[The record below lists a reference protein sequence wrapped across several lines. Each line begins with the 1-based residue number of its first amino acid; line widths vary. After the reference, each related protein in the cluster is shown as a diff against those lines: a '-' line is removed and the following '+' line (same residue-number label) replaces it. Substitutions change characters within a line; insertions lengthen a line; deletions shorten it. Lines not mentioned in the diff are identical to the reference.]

1 MSKSP
6 ELIDWYSQ
14 KSLKKYLTKN
24 HNPYYD
30 KHHIK
35 LPFRMVIA
43 GSSGSGKTS
52 TLLNLIHNMPDTFER
67 IHICTK
73 NADEPLYNYLKDK
86 LKDSDFKITEG
97 IYTLPDLDQMD
108 KTQNNLIVLD
118 DLCNESA
125 KSQKPICDY
134 VIRCRKKN
142 CSLIYISQS
151 FYQVPKLIRDNINYL
166 ILKQVSSLRNLT
178 CIMREASLGI
188 DKKQLKN
195 IYEDATKDKMSFLL
209 IDLEG
214 PKDQTFRC
222 GLDQIY
228 QVEQDFK

>member
-1 MSKSP
+1 
-6 ELIDWYSQ
+6 
-14 KSLKKYLTKN
+14 
-24 HNPYYD
+24 
-30 KHHIK
+30 
-35 LPFRMVIA
+35 MVIA

-52 TLLNLIHNMPDTFER
+52 TLLNLIHNMNDTFER
-67 IHICTK
+67 IHIVTK
-73 NADEPLYNYLKDK
+73 NADEPLYCFLKDK
-86 LKDSDFKITEG
+86 LKDANFKITEG
-97 IYTLPDLDQMD
+97 IHTLPDLDEMD

-125 KSQKPICDY
+125 KAQRPICDY

-188 DKKQLKN
+188 DRKELKD

-228 QVEQDFK
+228 DVKQDFK

>member
-1 MSKSP
+1 MSKP
-6 ELIDWYSQ
+6 ELVDWYSQ

-24 HNPYYD
+24 HNPHYD

-35 LPFRMVIA
+35 LPFRMIIA

-52 TLLNLIHNMPDTFER
+52 TLLNLIHNMNDTFES
-67 IHICTK
+67 IHIVTK

-86 LKDSDFKITEG
+86 LKDAPFKITEG

-125 KSQKPICDY
+125 KAQRPICDY

-142 CSLIYISQS
+142 CSFIYISQS
-151 FYQVPKLIRDNINYL
+151 YYQVPKLIRDNINYL
-166 ILKQVSSLRNLT
+166 ILKQVSSMRNLT

-188 DKKQLKN
+188 DKKELKA
-195 IYEDATKDKMSFLL
+195 IYQDAIKDKMGFLM
-209 IDLEG
+209 IDLDG
-214 PKDQTFRC
+214 PKEQRFRS
-222 GLDQIY
+222 GFDEIY
-228 QVEQDFK
+228 DVKEDF